1 MVPVRAKQ
9 KQDKLHVLLQFFDF
23 VNSKYASTSVPAH
36 IPSIA
41 AASTGLSKHLK
52 ECETGEEIDPLLLLL
67 LLLLLLTPVKE
78 RLEGFTV
85 EEEE

>member
-1 MVPVRAKQ
+1 VVPVRAKQ

-23 VNSKYASTSVPAH
+23 VNSNDASTSVPCH

-41 AASTGLSKHLK
+41 AASTSLSKHLQ
-52 ECETGEEIDPLLLLL
+52 ECKTGEETDPLL

>member
-1 MVPVRAKQ
+1 MPGFYQQAVLQRFLPRINKQ
-9 KQDKLHVLLQFFDF
+9 IFALFLRHVK
-23 VNSKYASTSVPAH
+23 SSSSS
-36 IPSIA
+36 SIA

-67 LLLLLLTPVKE
+67 LLLTPVKE

>member
-23 VNSKYASTSVPAH
+23 VNSKNASTSVPAH

-67 LLLLLLTPVKE
+67 LLLTPVKE

>member
-1 MVPVRAKQ
+1 VVPVRAKQ
-9 KQDKLHVLLQFFDF
+9 KQDKVHVLLQFFDF
-23 VNSKYASTSVPAH
+23 VNSNDASTSVPAH

-41 AASTGLSKHLK
+41 AASTSLSKHLK
-52 ECETGEEIDPLLLLL
+52 ECKAGEEIDPLL